1 MDNSLLNNPL
11 RSPGQLRDRPLL
23 LLLAPRD
30 RPLLLLLLAPR
41 DRLRPHLLRDNSKLV
56 ARTVVEI
63 PLFFPV
69 ASH

>member
-11 RSPGQLRDRPLL
+11 RSPGQLRDRP
-23 LLLAPRD
+23 
-30 RPLLLLLLAPR
+30 LLLLLAPR